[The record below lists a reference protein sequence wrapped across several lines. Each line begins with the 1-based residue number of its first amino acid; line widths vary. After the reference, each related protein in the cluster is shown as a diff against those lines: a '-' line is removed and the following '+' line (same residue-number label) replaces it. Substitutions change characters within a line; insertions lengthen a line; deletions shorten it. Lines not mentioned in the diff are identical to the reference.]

1 MSTFS
6 GLSVALSGLYAQ
18 RQGLEVVGQN
28 IANASTDGYSRQR
41 VVLQSVGAPSTP
53 ALFSQGTSP
62 GSGVR
67 VTGVQRL
74 RDAFLEAQSQVGH
87 AQLAD
92 LSTAHDVVGAV
103 EQLFPEPG
111 DQGLQAHLSDLWNSC
126 HAVANQPASLPART
140 QLLARAT
147 VVTDWLNNASSQL
160 SALAAA
166 RTDQLTTLVQGAND
180 SAAQLADLN
189 QAILRGTQSGLPVN
203 ELMDQRDQLA
213 MTPAESLGGVTRTDP
228 DGTVGVYVGG
238 SALVRSNRAEALR
251 VATSAGAVQV
261 QWARDGSAVDVSSGT
276 AHAILDAVD
285 VTLPQWS
292 ARLDAVANALTT
304 QLNAVHTAGYDLTGA
319 AGLPLLTGT
328 TAATIS
334 VALSDPASVAASL
347 VAPVAGVAS
356 LDAGNADALAAIGA
370 ATSGSPDHTY
380 QLLIVDLGVS
390 SQNLALRTS
399 TQQAIVTNT
408 DGARDSQ
415 SGVSLDEEMTNLLS
429 FQRAYE
435 AASRVVNAVDSMLDT
450 LVNRTGL
457 VGR

>member
-1 MSTFS
+1 
-6 GLSVALSGLYAQ
+6 
-18 RQGLEVVGQN
+18 
-28 IANASTDGYSRQR
+28 
-41 VVLQSVGAPSTP
+41 
-53 ALFSQGTSP
+53 
-62 GSGVR
+62 
-67 VTGVQRL
+67 
-74 RDAFLEAQSQVGH
+74 
-87 AQLAD
+87 
-92 LSTAHDVVGAV
+92 
-103 EQLFPEPG
+103 
-111 DQGLQAHLSDLWNSC
+111 
-126 HAVANQPASLPART
+126 
-140 QLLARAT
+140 
-147 VVTDWLNNASSQL
+147 
-160 SALAAA
+160 
-166 RTDQLTTLVQGAND
+166 
-180 SAAQLADLN
+180 
-189 QAILRGTQSGLPVN
+189 
-203 ELMDQRDQLA
+203 MDQRDQLA
-213 MTPAESLGGVTRTDP
+213 MTLAESLGGVTRTDP